1 MIQQRKFE
9 EVEHITI
16 TYNKVGIRSTFV
28 KLGVILMM
36 NFFRKGHSNSVISES
51 SYSML
56 EIDDL
61 QSLNVYN
68 LFGQALLQTAII
80 LKCITMSISHI
91 VISLEK

>member
-1 MIQQRKFE
+1 
-9 EVEHITI
+9 
-16 TYNKVGIRSTFV
+16 
-28 KLGVILMM
+28 
-36 NFFRKGHSNSVISES
+36 
-51 SYSML
+51 ML